1 MKALTFVS
9 LTLSTLALCSG
20 AALAGPA
27 APSEKKL
34 QQDLAARWRTQAPDQ
49 TVADVE
55 LLGPCAAAE
64 IELSGPKGKPRK
76 QKTCQ
81 LRTNLYVTRGYRVFI
96 YKDTLV
102 HYAGAKLVSL
112 QLGELEKAWKRG
124 GVPAPSPEQVLTM
137 LQPEASTRLGAEPVL
152 NLVELGQP
160 RAHGEVYRWSVV
172 LDADFTKD
180 GKREHRGRLM
190 ATFESDGTEWHPVPA
205 LLF

>member
-1 MKALTFVS
+1 MKALMFSGLV
-9 LTLSTLALCSG
+9 LATLALYGDS
-20 AALAGPA
+20 ALAGPA

-34 QQDLAARWRTQAPDQ
+34 QQDLAARWKTQAPDQ
-49 TVADVE
+49 AVADVE
-55 LLGPCAAAE
+55 LLGTCTAAE
-64 IELSGPKGKPRK
+64 IELVGPNGKPRK

-81 LRTNLYVTRGYRVFI
+81 LKVNLYVTRGYRVFI

-124 GVPAPSPEQVLTM
+124 GVPAPSPEQALAM
-137 LQPEASTRLGAEPVL
+137 LQPEAATRLGAEPVL
-152 NLVELGQP
+152 TLVELGQP

-172 LDADFTKD
+172 LDADFSKD
-180 GKREHRGRLM
+180 GKREHRDRLL
-190 ATFESDGTEWHPVPA
+190 ATFESDGTDWHPVPA